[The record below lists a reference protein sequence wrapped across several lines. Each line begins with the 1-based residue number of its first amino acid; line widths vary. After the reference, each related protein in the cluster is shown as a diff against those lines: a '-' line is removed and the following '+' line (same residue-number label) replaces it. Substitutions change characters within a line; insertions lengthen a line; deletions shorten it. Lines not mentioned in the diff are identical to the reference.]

1 MQLRLLLLLQSHVHV
16 MGGTIPQRS
25 CHVPI
30 SDKTLHVMS
39 LLVTKRTSHYLL
51 LLVFAEYLPLTI
63 AHCQLVQAV

>member
-1 MQLRLLLLLQSHVHV
+1 